1 MVNYQNWLCTSR
13 KNEIEFKDL
22 SKGDYIKCNVDNYK
36 SLIKVIYTGRVAVA
50 TSQDIKGLRC
60 STPIIIT
67 M

>member
-36 SLIKVIYTGRVAVA
+36 SLIKVIYTGRECSCYKSRYKEGSGAVH
-50 TSQDIKGLRC
+50 LL
-60 STPIIIT
+60 
-67 M
+67 